1 MSVRTIPRDSWT
13 SFLDSFSRQHHGW
26 LVTISRD
33 DEHVV
38 QDEPL
43 DFARAADRS
52 VIVSAGGREHRL
64 ENPREIAVSEA
75 GTAIGHVDIS
85 GDREK
90 MTVRFREVIAPE
102 LVDGQMP

>member
-1 MSVRTIPRDSWT
+1 MNVRSIPRDSWT

-33 DEHVV
+33 DKRVV

-43 DFARAADRS
+43 DFARSAERS

-64 ENPREIAVSEA
+64 ENPREIAVSGA

-85 GDREK
+85 SGQEK

-102 LVDGQMP
+102 LVDGLMP